1 MLLLSNFICVI
12 GLLLAYVTMHLLREK
27 IARKDLA
34 IGFYAGWILFVLFYL
49 ILVVSDALEVD
60 TSIDI
65 AALRALKIFV
75 YACAL
80 ICMIVAFII
89 IKEPKK

>member
-1 MLLLSNFICVI
+1 MILLSDLICVNGIII
-12 GLLLAYVTMHLLREK
+12 GYATTRLLKEE

-80 ICMIVAFII
+80 ICMIVTFFIVR
-89 IKEPKK
+89 EPRK